1 MKTGAKFSK
10 DRKYRYA
17 LWRIWNNSLPKAM
30 FVGLNPSTADE
41 IVNDP
46 TVRRCIGFALS
57 WGYGGLLMANI
68 FAFRATD
75 PKEMQRAKDPVGLKN
90 NLWLRKLSQEA
101 AIVICAWGDGGGF
114 MDRGEKV
121 MGMLDN
127 IHCLKMNKSGVPTHP
142 LYQPKSA
149 KPIKLI

>member
-1 MKTGAKFSK
+1 MKAGAKFSI

-17 LWRIWNNSLPKAM
+17 LWRIWNNSKPKAM

-41 IVNDP
+41 IANDP
-46 TVRRCIGFALS
+46 TVRRCIGFAQS

-68 FAFRATD
+68 FAYRATD
-75 PKEMQRAKDPVGLKN
+75 PKEMQRAKSPVGLKN
-90 NLWLRKLSQEA
+90 NHWLRKLSQEA

-114 MDRGEKV
+114 MGRGKKV
-121 MGMLDN
+121 LGMLDN
-127 IHCLKMNKSGVPTHP
+127 IHCLKMNKSGFPTHP